1 MTRFPAR
8 LGVLAALTL
17 GVLLSASCTSSPSSN
32 SSPASATVTAGSAD
46 AVVRAARPGKPVIFV
61 GLDGADWQLLD
72 QYMAR
77 GLMPNLK
84 RLTAEGTAGTV
95 ETLHPPLSPIVWTTM
110 MTGVDPLKHRI
121 LDFVRLNPATG
132 QKEPVTSDERK
143 APAIWNMA
151 TWAGRRVGVFG
162 LWATYPAESVN
173 GLMVS
178 DRLFSFLFKEVSPP
192 EGVVSPKSQEAWAR
206 AVVDRVNGETD
217 FGALKKYLP
226 WLTAQEYQTV
236 AASGDPYA
244 HPVSALRRILIET
257 RIYDELARDW
267 IAREHPDVA
276 IVYIQGT
283 DSVGHTFA
291 PFAPPRQPSIAPDD
305 YEKYHAVPEHYF
317 AEIDTLIARYRALAE
332 TRGAVLV
339 LASDHGFAWGD
350 DRPER
355 LSSNAQS
362 TAAKWHHKQGMY
374 VLWGPGVPARG
385 RDTTAAGGVGQVCAT
400 LLAFSGLPP
409 IAGDTAGPLPG
420 TPVVTAAPMDYGA
433 LYKPVPSSSAAS
445 ATKAVDADALQKL
458 RTLGYIG
465 GAESNGG
472 QRTVE
477 STRSAGSYNN
487 EGLLLKAQG
496 RRPESAHAF
505 ENALIVDPNL
515 ASALWNLSD
524 LLFEDGKALERSDT
538 LLIHAYG
545 AGLPEGTK
553 FVVGRAIGYQRA
565 GQIGRSVKLLQA
577 AVVARPDD
585 MEPWLFLGRYQV
597 ETGDCPAAVTSL
609 EQASRLGP
617 ADAKT
622 FASLGLAR
630 LCMGDAV
637 AARRDLQRSLTLDP
651 NQPPVREYL
660 KKIGG

>member
-1 MTRFPAR
+1 
-8 LGVLAALTL
+8 
-17 GVLLSASCTSSPSSN
+17 
-32 SSPASATVTAGSAD
+32 
-46 AVVRAARPGKPVIFV
+46 
-61 GLDGADWQLLD
+61 
-72 QYMAR
+72 
-77 GLMPNLK
+77 
-84 RLTAEGTAGTV
+84 
-95 ETLHPPLSPIVWTTM
+95 
-110 MTGVDPLKHRI
+110 
-121 LDFVRLNPATG
+121 
-132 QKEPVTSDERK
+132 
-143 APAIWNMA
+143 
-151 TWAGRRVGVFG
+151 
-162 LWATYPAESVN
+162 
-173 GLMVS
+173 
-178 DRLFSFLFKEVSPP
+178 
-192 EGVVSPKSQEAWAR
+192 
-206 AVVDRVNGETD
+206 
-217 FGALKKYLP
+217 
-226 WLTAQEYQTV
+226 
-236 AASGDPYA
+236 
-244 HPVSALRRILIET
+244 
-257 RIYDELARDW
+257 
-267 IAREHPDVA
+267 
-276 IVYIQGT
+276 
-283 DSVGHTFA
+283 
-291 PFAPPRQPSIAPDD
+291 
-305 YEKYHAVPEHYF
+305 
-317 AEIDTLIARYRALAE
+317 
-332 TRGAVLV
+332 
-339 LASDHGFAWGD
+339 
-350 DRPER
+350 
-355 LSSNAQS
+355 
-362 TAAKWHHKQGMY
+362 
-374 VLWGPGVPARG
+374 
-385 RDTTAAGGVGQVCAT
+385 
-400 LLAFSGLPP
+400 
-409 IAGDTAGPLPG
+409 
-420 TPVVTAAPMDYGA
+420 
-433 LYKPVPSSSAAS
+433 
-445 ATKAVDADALQKL
+445 VDADALQKL
-458 RTLGYIG
+458 RSLGYIG